1 MLKAENR
8 KLKEDYDLTMQKMK
22 QLTKDVVKPLI
33 EQVTLRENALLKK
46 DEEQKIFKK
55 NLKMLNAVVRSPI
68 LSDLYA
74 KRDQKIMSAK
84 QLADQKKE
92 AAKLLGQYNVNEQ
105 NADKFIEELYDSVR
119 QSLQFKTYQQEN
131 TDLAK
136 DQKRNQSPEK
146 QEESKTPQRRISSI
160 SPEAQR
166 PVQS

>member
-119 QSLQFKTYQQEN
+119 QSLQFKTYQ
-131 TDLAK
+131 
-136 DQKRNQSPEK
+136 
-146 QEESKTPQRRISSI
+146 
-160 SPEAQR
+160 
-166 PVQS
+166 